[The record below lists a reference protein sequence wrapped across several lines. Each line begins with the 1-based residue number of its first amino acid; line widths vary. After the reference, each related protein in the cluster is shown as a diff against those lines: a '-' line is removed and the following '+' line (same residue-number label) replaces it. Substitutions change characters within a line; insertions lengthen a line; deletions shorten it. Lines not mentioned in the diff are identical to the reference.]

1 MNSFPFD
8 SQVTYDEDG
17 VPSYDRAYNSAG
29 LRDYLKLF
37 LTDGVFPNPSTNLQV
52 TTSEQNMAVTVLPGS
67 INIQGALG
75 IEDEERT
82 LVLQAANKDYNRI
95 DSVVARLDTDF
106 SYRSIDLYVLQGT
119 ASASPKAPELTR
131 TKNKYELRLA
141 NVFVAK
147 NATTVSGSRITDT
160 RLNTD
165 DCGIV
170 TGIIQKVDT
179 TTIYKQYNDYLKDIS
194 TETASRLNGME
205 KGYASYIESSEEE
218 FEAWFK
224 TARDTLSEDTAGN
237 LQNEIGTASSI
248 EVGDGSLTSAIL
260 EIFERLGIG
269 MMAAEDGEV
278 LTTESGI
285 SLIV

>member
-1 MNSFPFD
+1 
-8 SQVTYDEDG
+8 
-17 VPSYDRAYNSAG
+17 
-29 LRDYLKLF
+29 
-37 LTDGVFPNPSTNLQV
+37 
-52 TTSEQNMAVTVLPGS
+52 
-67 INIQGALG
+67 
-75 IEDEERT
+75 
-82 LVLQAANKDYNRI
+82 
-95 DSVVARLDTDF
+95 
-106 SYRSIDLYVLQGT
+106 
-119 ASASPKAPELTR
+119 
-131 TKNKYELRLA
+131 
-141 NVFVAK
+141 
-147 NATTVSGSRITDT
+147 
-160 RLNTD
+160 
-165 DCGIV
+165 
-170 TGIIQKVDT
+170 
-179 TTIYKQYNDYLKDIS
+179 
-194 TETASRLNGME
+194 ME